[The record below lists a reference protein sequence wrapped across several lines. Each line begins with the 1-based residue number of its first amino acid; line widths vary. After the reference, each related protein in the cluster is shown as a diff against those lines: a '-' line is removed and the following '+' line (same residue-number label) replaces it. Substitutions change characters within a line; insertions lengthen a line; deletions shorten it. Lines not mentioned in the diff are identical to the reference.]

1 MAPTGPLVLRRRR
14 PRAPAVSCLVLASV
28 AAALA
33 AIGSPAER
41 VAGIASV
48 AVFVALAA
56 VLLISRGRPVLVVD
70 DVGLAGA
77 ALPAGPLPWSRIT
90 GVVEHRLRGQH
101 VLCVLVDDPEAVLAA
116 TGDPDVRAVLRADLA
131 MLDTPVTIPLRM
143 LPIGVERLTL
153 ALATH
158 TAAALPAALRAHA
171 DPDVTPRPPADWAA
185 LDALA
190 RSACGLDAPLPL
202 EYLELLREQDG
213 YQARGLRVYG
223 SSGPGPGV
231 VEANRAWRA
240 AGGPSEHLVLAED
253 AAHRYTSHPSSGTF
267 HVLTQSDRRSVRELS
282 TFRDLM
288 VIACSELLAR

>member
-1 MAPTGPLVLRRRR
+1 MPAGPLVLRRRR
-14 PRAPAVSCLVLASV
+14 PRGPAAGCLVLASV
-28 AAALA
+28 GAALA
-33 AIGSPAER
+33 AVGSPAER

-77 ALPAGPLPWSRIT
+77 ALPAGPLPWPRIT
-90 GVVEHRLRGQH
+90 GVFEHRLRGQH

-116 TGDPDVRAVLRADLA
+116 AGDPEVRAVLRADLA
-131 MLDTPVTIPLRM
+131 MLGSPVTIPLRM
-143 LPIGVERLTL
+143 LPIGVEQLTL

-171 DPDVTPRPPADWAA
+171 DPDLTPRPPADRAA

-190 RSACGLDAPLPL
+190 RGLDAPVPL

-231 VEANRAWRA
+231 VEANRAWCA
-240 AGGPSEHLVLAED
+240 AGGPSDHLVLAED

-282 TFRDLM
+282 TFRDLL
-288 VIACSELLAR
+288 VTACSEPLTH